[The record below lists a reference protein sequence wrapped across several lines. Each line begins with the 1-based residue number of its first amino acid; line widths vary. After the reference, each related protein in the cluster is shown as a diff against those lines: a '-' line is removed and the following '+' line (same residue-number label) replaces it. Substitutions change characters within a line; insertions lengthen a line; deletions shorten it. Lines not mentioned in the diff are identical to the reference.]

1 MDHTADGRAP
11 KTCSVSDHRAR
22 QRRSS
27 SSNRRHDM
35 NIYEMHGMRRLL
47 LYSHDTYG
55 LGHLRRNLAIAT
67 HLLRTTEQLQ
77 VVLMSGSPV
86 APRFPM
92 PRGLSLVSLPPV
104 VKVAP
109 EEYASRGGRVGFGV
123 VSRARAAIM
132 ADVALRFEPDALLV
146 DHAPQGMKGELLPTF
161 VALRNHLPQTRI
173 VLGLRDVLDAPD
185 TVRRTWLAQGVVDTL
200 EHVYHRVLVYGC
212 REILDVADAYGI
224 PAQLRSRITYCG
236 YVSRDAATT
245 QPTAQHDRAL
255 PSGPFVLGTAGGGE
269 DGAEVLRATQRAA
282 RALGAQSV
290 VVTGPLMPA
299 AIRAELAAEAAA
311 SAGALV
317 IEFVTDLQS
326 VMTRAAAIVT
336 MGGYNTLCEAVASG
350 VPTVVVPRLWPR
362 REQAIRAALFAERG
376 LVRVVDPGDD
386 LADRLTLPLA
396 AALAHG
402 GGRVTPIDLRGAER
416 VREALVHEVAHSWTM
431 PRGIPQ
437 QQVERVSA

>member
-1 MDHTADGRAP
+1 
-11 KTCSVSDHRAR
+11 
-22 QRRSS
+22 
-27 SSNRRHDM
+27 M
-35 NIYEMHGMRRLL
+35 NISDRHGMRRLL

-86 APRFPM
+86 ALRFPM
-92 PRGLSLVSLPPV
+92 PRGLSVVSLPPV

-109 EEYASRGGRVGFGV
+109 EEYASRGGHLGFGV

-161 VALRNHLPQTRI
+161 AALRSYLPQTRI

-185 TVRRTWLAQGVVDTL
+185 IVRRTWLAQGIVDTL
-200 EHVYHRVLVYGC
+200 EHVYHRILVYGC
-212 REILDVADAYGI
+212 RDILDVADAYGI
-224 PAQLRSRITYCG
+224 PAQLGSRITYCG
-236 YVSRDAATT
+236 YVSRAAATT
-245 QPTAQHDRAL
+245 RPAAQPELGL
-255 PSGPFVLGTAGGGE
+255 PTGPFVLGTAGGGE
-269 DGAEVLRATQRAA
+269 DGAEVLRATLRAA

-299 AIRAELAAEAAA
+299 AIRAELASEAAA
-311 SAGALV
+311 SARALV

-326 VMTRAAAIVT
+326 LMTRAAAIVT

-362 REQAIRAALFAERG
+362 REQAIRAALFAQRG

-396 AALAHG
+396 AALG
-402 GGRVTPIDLRGAER
+402 QGRRRVTPIDLRGAER
-416 VREALVHEVAHSWTM
+416 VREALVQEVAHAWTT
-431 PRGIPQ
+431 PRALPQ
-437 QQVERVSA
+437 QHVEQVSG